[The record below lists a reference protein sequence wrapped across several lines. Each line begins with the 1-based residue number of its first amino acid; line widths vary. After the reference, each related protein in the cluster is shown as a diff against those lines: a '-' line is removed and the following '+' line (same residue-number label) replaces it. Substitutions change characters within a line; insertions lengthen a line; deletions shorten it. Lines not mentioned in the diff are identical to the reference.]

1 MVNNENYFIFALAI
15 TEKKF
20 LKKYCKGGLPE
31 WLTEQFAKL
40 STRKGRVGSNPTPSA
55 TFGQNFSGRSVV
67 RSSRLVWDQEV
78 AGSNPAAPTKS
89 YRTFQKRYGCVA
101 QLDRASAF

>member
-1 MVNNENYFIFALAI
+1 MKTIIYLHSQLQKRSSYKN
-15 TEKKF
+15 
-20 LKKYCKGGLPE
+20 CKGGLPE

-55 TFGQNFSGRSVV
+55 TFGQFSGRSVV

-78 AGSNPAAPTKS
+78 AGSNPAAPT
-89 YRTFQKRYGCVA
+89 F
-101 QLDRASAF
+101 

>member
-1 MVNNENYFIFALAI
+1 MVNIKNCFIFALAFKERSSLSKNE
-15 TEKKF
+15 T
-20 LKKYCKGGLPE
+20 GGLPE

-55 TFGQNFSGRSVV
+55 TTQLYSGRSVV

-78 AGSNPAAPTKS
+78 AGSNPAAPTSFSNFLKI
-89 YRTFQKRYGCVA
+89 TNGCVA